1 MATVKTN
8 NKTTRQTKKPT
19 AAQLE
24 RRLNNAIIHVD
35 KTKYTKSVYFDDK
48 GLRLT
53 VDTTQ
58 GVALVET
65 NYHRHVFFNIT
76 AQGYSRP
83 FMYIM
88 RFVDIALNND
98 CTTKDENGDTTRSLA
113 RLFDVLKAKED
124 QTEYRIAWFCDL
136 WFFNIFSPL
145 YEIDETEAGSFLVYE
160 RYMHNIARQSF
171 LLDEHKEDVTNK
183 MFVNTVLDI
192 EKSFLEN
199 LDESVIIKGRTDEER
214 MQEEIDAIQEQ
225 QIDDTLK
232 EQGDDKQ

>member
-1 MATVKTN
+1 MATVKMN
-8 NKTTRQTKKPT
+8 NTTTRQTKKPT

-24 RRLNNAIIHVD
+24 RRLNNAIIHID
-35 KTKYTKSVYFDDK
+35 KTKDTKSVYFDDK

-53 VDTTQ
+53 VDATQ
-58 GVALVET
+58 GYALVET
-65 NYHRHVFFNIT
+65 NYHRHVFSNIT

-83 FMYIM
+83 FMYVM
-88 RFVDIALNND
+88 RFVDIALDND
-98 CTTKDENGDTTRSLA
+98 CTTKDENGDATRSLA
-113 RLFDVLKAKED
+113 KLFDVLKAKED
-124 QTEYRIAWFCDL
+124 QTEYRIAWFCDI
-136 WFFNIFSPL
+136 WFFNIFAPL

-183 MFVNTVLDI
+183 AFVNTVLDI

-214 MQEEIDAIQEQ
+214 MQAEIDAMQEQ
-225 QIDDTLK
+225 DIDDAI
-232 EQGDDKQ
+232 KQ